1 MSRVVRIVL
10 AAALILAVMACV
22 QTRADPEGRLSSD
35 AWENRMP
42 GEYLVGLM
50 ADADPAVAR
59 KLFAAYGVAEWRRI
73 RKDTYLVRLHNDPG
87 PEALARLAKAA
98 AVLRYVEPNRIY
110 TTQ

>member
-1 MSRVVRIVL
+1 M
-10 AAALILAVMACV
+10 LILTIMACA
-22 QTRADPEGRLSSD
+22 QPRAEPEGRLPSNTR
-35 AWENRMP
+35 ENRMP

-50 ADADPAVAR
+50 ADADPAAAR

-87 PEALARLAKAA
+87 PEALARLAQAA
-98 AVLRYVEPNRIY
+98 AELRYVEPNRIY